1 MCHWITE
8 KGIVSFSVEATV
20 TNPVELIQ
28 LEVLQHW
35 KVLKCIMFVESELTF
50 LNEWSENIMSHYF
63 HIDEEKRRKA
73 YASEADSKDDFV
85 SMNDMLS
92 RHSVRW

>member
-1 MCHWITE
+1 MVGHMCHWIPE

-50 LNEWSENIMSHYF
+50 LNEWCENIMSHYF
-63 HIDEEKRRKA
+63 HIDEE
-73 YASEADSKDDFV
+73 ET
-85 SMNDMLS
+85 
-92 RHSVRW
+92 